1 MRRVSKLVLWRMPA
15 SALFLALTSVGLA
28 TQAHA
33 QASTTTSFVS
43 LQNPSRAGDTVEFAV
58 TVSGSDGNPTGTV
71 TLDAGDGTSVF
82 GTLSGGR
89 VKIHHAYAAAGIFL
103 VTASYNGDAN
113 NLTSVSA
120 TAQTVGKA
128 ATVTTLGSLPDR
140 SGVGQP
146 VAFAATVTASAGI
159 PTGTVTYNF
168 GDGSSAS
175 GTLAAGV
182 ARVNHAY
189 ASAGNFTVT
198 TTYHGDATNL
208 TSVGTTEQSVEKA
221 ANRMTT
227 GSLPDPR
234 SVGDRPSSPPLA
246 QQRLTPLLEQ

>member
-1 MRRVSKLVLWRMPA
+1 MRRVSNLVLRRMPA
-15 SALFLALTSVGLA
+15 CAFVLALALFGLI
-28 TQAHA
+28 TQANA
-33 QASTTTSFVS
+33 QASTTTGIVS
-43 LQNPSRAGDTVEFAV
+43 LQNPSRVGDTVEFAV
-58 TVSGSDGNPTGTV
+58 TVSGSGGNPTGTV

-89 VKIHHAYAAAGIFL
+89 AKIHHTYATAGIFL
-103 VTASYNGDAN
+103 VIASYNGDAD

-120 TAQTVGKA
+120 IAQTVGKA
-128 ATVTTLGSLPDR
+128 VTITTLGSLPDPSR
-140 SGVGQP
+140 VGQP

-182 ARVNHAY
+182 ARVNHTY
-189 ASAGNFTVT
+189 TSVGNFAVT

-208 TSVGTTEQSVEKA
+208 TSVGTTEQSVA
-221 ANRMTT
+221 SGMMT
-227 GSLPDPR
+227 GSLPSPR
-234 SVGDRPSSPPLA
+234 SVGTLSPSAPLA
-246 QQRLTPLLEQ
+246 QQRLPPRFEQ